1 MTAHILIVEDD
12 TELRKAIA
20 HGLQA
25 AGYHVHQAASGE
37 AALELLTQA
46 EPPYDVVLTDIVMG
60 NIDGTDVLKATKA
73 QPNPP
78 DVLLL
83 TGYGSLETALAAL
96 KAGAFDYLL
105 KPCRMAHLLERIQ
118 AALEQR
124 AERLRTKNDAEAW
137 QTMSSMFAHLQ
148 GQTHTPP
155 PAGPPQAAPPAP
167 QSPPPQTPPP
177 EPAAAPPEHHLEIG
191 ALRIDTHRHE
201 VWFAAQPVHVTL
213 TEYTILTCLAAT
225 PERVVAF
232 DDIAAQIHDENFDQS
247 RARPLL
253 AWHIGNLRKKIDRR
267 YLVSVR
273 GVGYMLTVPPDSD
286 KPAAP

>member
-20 HGLQA
+20 HGLQG
-25 AGYHVHQAASGE
+25 AGYTMHQAANGE
-37 AALELLTQA
+37 AALELLNQTETA
-46 EPPYDVVLTDIVMG
+46 YDLVLTDIVMG
-60 NIDGTDVLKATKA
+60 NIDGTDVLQAAKAR
-73 QPNPP
+73 PNPP

-124 AERLRTKNDAEAW
+124 AERLRKERDAEAW
-137 QTMSSMFAHLQ
+137 NTMSSMVAHLQ
-148 GQTHTPP
+148 EQSNEPP
-155 PAGPPQAAPPAP
+155 PAVPPPAP
-167 QSPPPQTPPP
+167 SPVPQPQPPPPPA
-177 EPAAAPPEHHLEIG
+177 PAPVSPQHYVEVG

-201 VWFAAQPVHVTL
+201 VWFAEQPVHVTL
-213 TEYTILTCLAAT
+213 TEYTILSYLAAT
-225 PERVVAF
+225 PERVVSF
-232 DDIAAQIHDENFDQS
+232 DDIAAQIHDEHFDQS

-273 GVGYMLTVPPDSD
+273 GVGYMLTVPPRPDE
-286 KPAAP
+286 PA

>member
-25 AGYHVHQAASGE
+25 AGYTVHQAANGE
-37 AALELLTQA
+37 AALELLNQPETV
-46 EPPYDVVLTDIVMG
+46 YDLVLTDIVMG
-60 NIDGTDVLKATKA
+60 NVDGTDVLQAAKAR
-73 QPNPP
+73 PNPP

-83 TGYGSLETALAAL
+83 TGYGSLDTALAAL

-124 AERLRTKNDAEAW
+124 AERLRKERDAEAW
-137 QTMSSMFAHLQ
+137 NTMSSMVAHLQ
-148 GQTHTPP
+148 EQSDTLPP
-155 PAGPPQAAPPAP
+155 IAPP
-167 QSPPPQTPPP
+167 
-177 EPAAAPPEHHLEIG
+177 PAAAPTPQPQPPQPPAPESPQHYVEVG
-191 ALRIDTHRHE
+191 ALRIDPYRHE
-201 VWFAAQPVHVTL
+201 VWFAEQPVHVTL
-213 TEYTILTCLAAT
+213 TEYTILSYLAAT
-225 PERVVAF
+225 PERVVSF
-232 DDIAAQIHDENFDQS
+232 DDIAAQIHDEHFDQS

-273 GVGYMLTVPPDSD
+273 GVGYMLTVPPPSD
-286 KPAAP
+286 RPA

>member
-1 MTAHILIVEDD
+1 MTAHIVVVEDD
-12 TELRKAIA
+12 TELRKAIV

-25 AGYHVHQAASGE
+25 AGYHVHQAADGE
-37 AALELLTQA
+37 AALALLNQA
-46 EPPYDVVLTDIVMG
+46 PAEAPYDIVLTDIVMG
-60 NIDGTDVLKATKA
+60 NIDGTDVLRAA
-73 QPNPP
+73 RALPNPP
-78 DVLLL
+78 EVLLL

-105 KPCRMAHLLERIQ
+105 KPCRMTHLLERVQ

-124 AERLRTKNDAEAW
+124 NRQLRQARDAEAW
-137 QTMSSMFAHLQ
+137 NTMSSMFAHLQ
-148 GQTHTPP
+148 EQNDMPP
-155 PAGPPQAAPPAP
+155 PAVSLPGALLQQPQPAVERAAPPAP
-167 QSPPPQTPPP
+167 
-177 EPAAAPPEHHLEIG
+177 EPAAAQHYLEVG

-201 VWFAAQPVHVTL
+201 VWFAAQVVHVTL

-225 PERVVAF
+225 PERVVSF
-232 DDIAAQIHDENFDQS
+232 DEIAAQIHDESFDQS

-273 GVGYMLTVPPDSD
+273 GVGYMLTVPT
-286 KPAAP
+286 

>member
-20 HGLQA
+20 HGLQG
-25 AGYHVHQAASGE
+25 AGYTMHQAANGE
-37 AALELLTQA
+37 AALELLNQTETA
-46 EPPYDVVLTDIVMG
+46 YDLVLTDIVMG
-60 NIDGTDVLKATKA
+60 NIDGTDVLQAAKAR
-73 QPNPP
+73 PNPP

-124 AERLRTKNDAEAW
+124 AERLRKERDAEAW
-137 QTMSSMFAHLQ
+137 NTMSSMVAHLQ
-148 GQTHTPP
+148 EQSNEPP
-155 PAGPPQAAPPAP
+155 PAVPPPAP
-167 QSPPPQTPPP
+167 SPVPQPQPPQPP
-177 EPAAAPPEHHLEIG
+177 APVSPQHYVEVG

-201 VWFAAQPVHVTL
+201 VWFAEQPVHVTL
-213 TEYTILTCLAAT
+213 TEYTILSYLAAT
-225 PERVVAF
+225 PERVVSF
-232 DDIAAQIHDENFDQS
+232 DDIAAQIHDEHFDQS

-273 GVGYMLTVPPDSD
+273 GVGYMLTVPPRPDE
-286 KPAAP
+286 PA